1 MEILTYLLTYYL
13 FPYQLR
19 SCLYQAVVNALQ
31 VGVHELGIRRA
42 ILQEVENFLAATKV
56 DATAEV

>member
-1 MEILTYLLTYYL
+1 MNEVTYLLIYV
-13 FPYQLR
+13 FAFQLW
-19 SCLYQAVVNALQ
+19 SFLYQAVVNALQ